1 MRHLPVHWYEGL
13 FLRPHH
19 FQAADRHWQETLFS
33 SSSWDHPHYWGIL
46 DLQYSRDALSG
57 GQLEVRSLRARM
69 RDGTLVD
76 RGDGNPL
83 DRVDLKSAFAKE
95 SVITAY
101 VTVPRLRLGE
111 KNVGT
116 NGEPPGTTRF
126 RESRRLQ
133 QDDAGGG
140 NDQEISFRELDVQI
154 RLSTDELSGFETL
167 PIGRFR
173 RTGESAAAPELEVEY
188 IPPAIA
194 LRAWPPLAELYRDIC
209 DIISRKR
216 DVLSAQVGGNG
227 LDFDLHAPADVER
240 VLMFI
245 TLNQLLGGLS
255 VFASTRLAHP
265 FQAYTE
271 LCRAAGALASFDR
284 NRLGE
289 TLPAYDHD
297 DLGTVFRT
305 LRERIERSIRSVQD
319 YPYYQR
325 YFQGV
330 GLGMQVSLDPEWFH
344 SDWQWLVGV
353 RKGEL
358 SDTELRELLSPGKL
372 DWKLGS
378 ARQVEMLFTQR
389 LPGLGLRPVTH
400 KLPALPSQ
408 RDWMYLEVPRD
419 EGPAWRDVQASQT
432 LAIRFK
438 DSLILNRD
446 RLQGERR
453 LMVNDDGDRV
463 PLEMALFAVPT

>member
-33 SSSWDHPHYWGIL
+33 SSCWDHPHYWGVY
-46 DLQYSRDALSG
+46 DWEYSRDALAS
-57 GQLEVRSLRARM
+57 GQLEIRSLRVRM

-76 RGDGNPL
+76 CGDGNPL
-83 DRVDLKSAFAKE
+83 DRVDLSRAFAHE
-95 SVITAY
+95 SVVTAY
-101 VTVPRLRLGE
+101 VAVPRLHLGE

-116 NGEPPGTTRF
+116 NGELPGTTRF
-126 RESRRLQ
+126 RETRQLL
-133 QDDAGGG
+133 QDDADGG
-140 NDQEISFRELDVQI
+140 NDQEVSFRKLDVQI

-167 PIGRFR
+167 PLARFR
-173 RTGESAAAPELEVEY
+173 RSGESSAAPELETEY
-188 IPPAIA
+188 IPPALT
-194 LRAWPPLAELYRDIC
+194 LRAWGPLGELYRDIC
-209 DIISRKR
+209 DIIGRKR
-216 DVLSAQVGGNG
+216 DVLAAQVAGSG
-227 LDFDLHAPADVER
+227 LGFDLSAPADVGR
-240 VLMFI
+240 VLMFV

-255 VFASTRLAHP
+255 VYASCRLAHP

-271 LCRAAGALASFDR
+271 LCRAAGALSAFDTD
-284 NRLGE
+284 RLGE

-297 DLGTVFRT
+297 DLGTVFRE
-305 LRERIERSIRSVQD
+305 LRSRIEGCIRSVQD
-319 YPYYQR
+319 HPYHQR

-344 SDWQWLVGV
+344 SDWQWLIGV
-353 RKGEL
+353 RKGDL
-358 SDTELRELLSPGKL
+358 SDSELHELLSPGKL

-378 ARQVEMLFTQR
+378 ARQVELLFTQR
-389 LPGLGLRPVTH
+389 LPGLKLRPVTH

-408 RDWMYLEVPRD
+408 RDWMYLEVPQD
-419 EGPAWRDVQASQT
+419 DGPAWRDVQDSQT

-453 LMVNDDGDRV
+453 LLIQDEGGRI